1 MDNLRDLVEQWRER
15 ALKATWYNPD
25 IEDADHTIVQEQEL
39 EKQLL
44 NDCADELEKA
54 ING

>member
-1 MDNLRDLVEQWRER
+1 MDNLRALVYQWRKR
-15 ALKATWYNPD
+15 AEEATWYNPD
-25 IEDADHTIVQEQEL
+25 IEDADHTIVQEQEA